1 MIVVFRTFPLTFC
14 RDPSHGDKVVDV
26 RVIGELAGP
35 CVEDSDHANL
45 NSEFFLGGFG

>member
-1 MIVVFRTFPLTFC
+1 
-14 RDPSHGDKVVDV
+14 
-26 RVIGELAGP
+26 LAGP